1 MSIERRR
8 SHAPLRL
15 GVLGVLLIGCLL
27 LAMVAVA
34 LALRDGEVGTPDR
47 GNRIVYGL
55 TLNPSGF
62 DPHIHQSSELGIP
75 FYSVYDTLVYRHPQT
90 LEFVP
95 GLAERWEMSADGL
108 AWTFTLKQNVRFHDG
123 TE

>member
-1 MSIERRR
+1 MGIEQRRGR
-8 SHAPLRL
+8 APLRL

-27 LAMVAVA
+27 LAAVAVA
-34 LALRDGEVGTPDR
+34 LALRGGEAATPGR

-75 FYSVYDTLVYRHPQT
+75 FFSVYDTLVYRHRRLLSLSP
-90 LEFVP
+90 VC
-95 GLAERWEMSADGL
+95 ERWEMSKTG
-108 AWTFTLKQNVRFHDG
+108 WRGPFLKQNVRFPRRDRV
-123 TE
+123 